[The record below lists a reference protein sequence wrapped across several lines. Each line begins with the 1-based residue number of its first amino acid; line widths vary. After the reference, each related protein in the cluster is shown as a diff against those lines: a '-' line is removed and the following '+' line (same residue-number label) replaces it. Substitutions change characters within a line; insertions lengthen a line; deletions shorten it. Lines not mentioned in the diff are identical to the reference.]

1 LPPTPTDKQPIS
13 EIGHYLEMHFTY
25 TAAAAKKE
33 RYWGLE
39 LGNPRLEGVKIPCL
53 LHSFQKC
60 LKIFTET
67 NA

>member
-1 LPPTPTDKQPIS
+1 
-13 EIGHYLEMHFTY
+13 MHFTY